1 LRRLRKRQHTR
12 RMVEDAERHEGAIGR
27 LLSRLHEV
35 EETLEH
41 EVIEWS
47 ERDAIEVQK
56 RLDALSTR
64 IGAIMHRLQGQR

>member
-1 LRRLRKRQHTR
+1 MERRHTG
-12 RMVEDAERHEGAIGR
+12 RMTEDAEKHPGAIHR
-27 LLSRLHEV
+27 LFARIHEM

-56 RLDALSTR
+56 RLDAMSTR
-64 IGAIMHRLQGQR
+64 ITTIVHRLQGKD